1 MNYLKLEEPCKS
13 CLGCQRLENPN
24 FTGDKNCKYAEK
36 GNWKQEAINQC
47 MEYGTHTKKSFNLE

>member
-36 GNWKQEAINQC
+36 ENWKQERIKICFNEKQR
-47 MEYGTHTKKSFNLE
+47 GSKKVC

>member
-1 MNYLKLEEPCKS
+1 MKYPPLIEPCKS

-36 GNWKQEAINQC
+36 VEWKQEYLN
-47 MEYGTHTKKSFNLE
+47 EFRK